1 MKSTKLLCDRQQRA
15 EATEGGSFPGPK
27 VHTNIQE
34 DGVYMDPGMEDK
46 KDSRGKTMHPRVER
60 IILHQR
66 RAAATRAPCSTCD
79 ADDHGDRVYNGSPL
93 TEEIP
98 VRPETRSIASTHGWE
113 QDENPHTESPPD
125 NPQDSRFV
133 GPDDQPGG
141 IPGMLLQ
148 PETRPISHDQ
158 LVIEVKGIYA
168 GLVMVEAKCID
179 IDEKVSAAAATEKD
193 LPKRT
198 QLKNDQYQS
207 LIALHK
213 QLLHEH
219 HDFLLASQHPAASPA
234 LSRLAAKYSMPARM
248 WRHGIH
254 AFLEVLRHKLP
265 DSLEHMLAFIYIV
278 YSMMAQLYE
287 TVPTFEDTWIECL
300 GDLGRYRTAIEDDE
314 PRDHEVW
321 SNVARFWY
329 NKAADKSPS
338 VGRLYHHLAILARP
352 CSLEQLSLYT
362 RSLTCVTALESARES
377 ILTLFS
383 PILSGRYTTEPQPSS
398 LESVFIKAHEKV
410 FDGSPELIEWSNY
423 FEDYFSKII
432 SKLKEIE
439 DYFSKITSKF
449 REKDFYIAFSNIAA
463 IFEYGSLRNGMS
475 SGTIRRGYEEIH
487 RGFDGSEPP
496 NATGAQDESSTKH
509 QLINAFPDVLRS
521 ALDKISHWKM
531 RSTSYRK
538 ASGSIRW
545 SSVRAA
551 YKIRSSLALTL
562 TTCTNF
568 VVPTTARTIPRNS
581 SNGESTGSFT
591 AAAVPLAYWP
601 YFSFVIVTLLVAQYL
616 AQRKDAIFV
625 WGCMMTIWAFGW
637 WTIRA
642 DSSTTLQI
650 SGV

>member
-1 MKSTKLLCDRQQRA
+1 M
-15 EATEGGSFPGPK
+15 
-27 VHTNIQE
+27 N
-34 DGVYMDPGMEDK
+34 
-46 KDSRGKTMHPRVER
+46 PRM
-60 IILHQR
+60 
-66 RAAATRAPCSTCD
+66 APEM
-79 ADDHGDRVYNGSPL
+79 L
-93 TEEIP
+93 
-98 VRPETRSIASTHGWE
+98 VRPETRPIRRALSCSAPWAEAKGS
-113 QDENPHTESPPD
+113 SP
-125 NPQDSRFV
+125 QILK
-133 GPDDQPGG
+133 DDMCMAPEAQPE
-141 IPGMLLQ
+141 MLLQ
-148 PETRPISHDQ
+148 PKTRSISHDQ

-168 GLVMVEAKCID
+168 GLVTVEAKCIN
-179 IDEKVSAAAATEKD
+179 IDEKQSAAAQEKD
-193 LPKRT
+193 PSKRAT
-198 QLKNDQYQS
+198 LKNDQYQS

-213 QLLHEH
+213 QLLYEH
-219 HDFLLASQHPAASPA
+219 HDFFLASQHPAASPA

-254 AFLEVLRHKLP
+254 AFLEVLRHRLP
-265 DSLEHMLAFIYIV
+265 ESLEHMLAFIYIA
-278 YSMMAQLYE
+278 YSMMALLYE
-287 TVPTFEDTWIECL
+287 TVPTFEDTWIDCL
-300 GDLGRYRTAIEDDE
+300 GDLGRYRMAIEDDD

-329 NKAADKSPS
+329 NKAADRSPS
-338 VGRLYHHLAILARP
+338 VGRPYHHLAILARP
-352 CSLEQLSLYT
+352 CSLEQLSLYI

-383 PILSGRYTTEPQPSS
+383 PTLSGRYTTEPQPSC
-398 LESVFIKAHEKV
+398 LESVFIKAHEKL
-410 FDGSPELIEWSNY
+410 FDGSPELTELSNY
-423 FEDYFSKII
+423 LEDYFSKI
-432 SKLKEIE
+432 L
-439 DYFSKITSKF
+439 SKF

-509 QLINAFPDVLRS
+509 QLINTFPDVLRS
-521 ALDKISHWKM
+521 ALDKISRWKM

-538 ASGSIRW
+538 ASGSNRW
-545 SSVRAA
+545 SPVRAA

-581 SNGESTGSFT
+581 SNEESTGSFT
-591 AAAVPLAYWP
+591 AAVVPLAHWP
-601 YFSFVIVTLLVAQYL
+601 YFAFVIITLLVAQYL
-616 AQRKDAIFV
+616 AHKKDAIFV